1 MCFTILRDQKVFGS
15 IVGVRFI
22 LKAFPAIGSGPRLNV
37 NIHGG
42 ALTEGILTF
51 LIVLISLGLSTKI
64 PGSFFMKNWIS
75 SLSKLTLHTLGSDLT
90 GGCMNPASVSLV
102 FGVGLL
108 CTLDSSF
115 FQFLLLI
122 LMHFLGDGLG
132 LCSWGSYKHGAHTC
146 LLACTYRGNSISCV
160 DFQIISASID
170 GGLCA
175 KEDQI
180 IGKFLCKLF
189 KSVSIR

>member
-1 MCFTILRDQKVFGS
+1 M
-15 IVGVRFI
+15 
-22 LKAFPAIGSGPRLNV
+22 AFPAIGSGPRLNV

-75 SLSKLTLHTLGSDLT
+75 SLSKITLHILGSDLT
-90 GGCMNPASVSLV
+90 GGCMNPASVSLS
-102 FGVGLL
+102 FWSWFPHCSWLHFFFL
-108 CTLDSSF
+108 QFFTDSV
-115 FQFLLLI
+115 
-122 LMHFLGDGLG
+122 MDFLGHGLG

-146 LLACTYRGNSISCV
+146 LLACTYRGNSTSCV
-160 DFQIISASID
+160 DFQIISASIH
-170 GGLCA
+170 GGVCTE
-175 KEDQI
+175 EDQI

-189 KSVSIR
+189 KSVKYWG